1 MIDITKLVDH
11 QVISKI
17 IEMDGSTVLNS
28 QREDQ
33 GSGIDPKN
41 TDEPTFSVVPNC
53 EFHNGIIE
61 VKVLSKFLAD
71 APALARGFIG
81 IAFRIS
87 DDFSKYESIYIRPDN
102 GSCDDQIRRN
112 HSIQYYAYPHHKW
125 FVLREDEPKKY
136 ETYTDMSMNEWIDL
150 KIVVED
156 ERAELYINGA
166 LRPNL
171 IVKDMKHGRNLK
183 GSIALW
189 TEIGTEAYFKDLNI
203 ITKD

>member
-61 VKVLSKFLAD
+61 VKVLK
-71 APALARGFIG
+71 
-81 IAFRIS
+81 
-87 DDFSKYESIYIRPDN
+87 N
-102 GSCDDQIRRN
+102 Q
-112 HSIQYYAYPHHKW
+112 
-125 FVLREDEPKKY
+125 
-136 ETYTDMSMNEWIDL
+136 
-150 KIVVED
+150 
-156 ERAELYINGA
+156 ELMFA
-166 LRPNL
+166 C
-171 IVKDMKHGRNLK
+171 
-183 GSIALW
+183 
-189 TEIGTEAYFKDLNI
+189 
-203 ITKD
+203 